1 MKKTISTLFLIVS
14 IIITACNHH
23 EKKLIVAKTN
33 KKPLTSHEADTN
45 QILLS
50 KACLHAFSDQ
60 SKLDTFKL
68 VMKGKSINTGK
79 IKFEIISFN
88 NQKIYSEDFNA
99 YDLLGDLDN
108 LSVKQNEDTIRTRF
122 NNFFQPENFSAP
134 ALDRKLD
141 LLDTDYVDLKT
152 QKDISSDPTAIG
164 FTYSVGYEGFS
175 EIAYSKRQKM
185 TVVCAAS
192 D

>member
-1 MKKTISTLFLIVS
+1 MQPTISNV
-14 IIITACNHH
+14 
-23 EKKLIVAKTN
+23 
-33 KKPLTSHEADTN
+33 ADTN

-50 KACLHAFSDQ
+50 KVYLYAFSDA

-68 VMKGKSINTGK
+68 VMKGKSINTGN

-88 NQKIYSEDFNA
+88 NQKIYSEDFKA

-108 LSVKQNEDTIRTRF
+108 LSAKQNEDTIRTRF
-122 NNFFQPENFSAP
+122 INFFRPENFSAP

-152 QKDISSDPTAIG
+152 QKDISSDQTAIG
-164 FTYSVGYEGFS
+164 FTYSVGYEGYS
-175 EIAYSKRQKM
+175 EIAYSKKQKM
-185 TVVCAAS
+185 TVVCSAS